1 MKIYIL
7 IKIIK
12 DGEKLLNKIKL
23 SLEKCKCNEKEEN
36 NKDDNGDKQL
46 INKTI
51 EIEKILNLLLKKIK

>member
-7 IKIIK
+7 IKKIK

-23 SLEKCKCNEKEEN
+23 SLEKCKCNGKEEN

-46 INKTI
+46 
-51 EIEKILNLLLKKIK
+51 